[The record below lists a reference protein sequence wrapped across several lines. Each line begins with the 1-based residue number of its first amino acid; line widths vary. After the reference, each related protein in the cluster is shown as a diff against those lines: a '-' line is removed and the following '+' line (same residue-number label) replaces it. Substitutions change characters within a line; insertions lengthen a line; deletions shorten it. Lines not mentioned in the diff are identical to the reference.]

1 MIESGP
7 TDPTDPTE
15 PVPGTSAEGAD
26 DMARTAAHDPAG
38 LHQDRPADTGG
49 TTRLVEGTRVEV
61 RNRLD
66 GTWSRGFE
74 VEDTTAGGYRLR
86 RLSDRTVLPAVFG
99 DDDVRPERER
109 RRGTWWY

>member
-1 MIESGP
+1 MTEPGP

-15 PVPGTSAEGAD
+15 PVPGTSTGGAD
-26 DMARTAAHDPAG
+26 
-38 LHQDRPADTGG
+38 ADG

-74 VEDTTAGGYRLR
+74 VADATAGGYRLR
-86 RLSDRTVLPAVFG
+86 RLSDRTVLPVVFG

-109 RRGTWWY
+109 RRSTWWY